1 MFAWIYVVSQRGF
14 QARCLKDVWETALGE
29 QGCQT
34 EKNSLWNPY
43 GNETKRSWRF
53 LSRYVAHIQVKPPT
67 PRPWKCRHSPA
78 GSSLNKSSGKTC
90 RALLTKYSSAQ
101 SCDSSELASA
111 NERNHDDDDWL
122 YSDDDDWFYNPRRH
136 LPRPKRA
143 PYGHCRYTAQR
154 FTNCSASVN
163 RHVYD
168 KEFPP
173 LGLPTSASAKLKLNS
188 LPASATAKHSA
199 TRAEQVR
206 GYVGC

>member
-1 MFAWIYVVSQRGF
+1 VHQYEERSKI
-14 QARCLKDVWETALGE
+14 ETHRSTLL
-29 QGCQT
+29 QKQVQPRIQT
-34 EKNSLWNPY
+34 P
-43 GNETKRSWRF
+43 
-53 LSRYVAHIQVKPPT
+53 
-67 PRPWKCRHSPA
+67 
-78 GSSLNKSSGKTC
+78 
-90 RALLTKYSSAQ
+90 
-101 SCDSSELASA
+101 LAS
-111 NERNHDDDDWL
+111 
-122 YSDDDDWFYNPRRH
+122 
-136 LPRPKRA
+136 
-143 PYGHCRYTAQR
+143 QR